1 MVQIWWVNQFDINSI
16 NQINMEK
23 KHVVKQLHRVRFD
36 LKHLHHIEA
45 ASS

>member
-23 KHVVKQLHRVRFD
+23 QVVKQLHRVRFD
-36 LKHLHHIEA
+36 LNHLHHIEA